1 MIYDSK
7 KIGRIVFFLFL
18 ASAVATLV
26 VYLLSILQISWPE
39 TKSKM
44 VVVEDLS
51 NCACERTVRVAPI
64 ARKTDELAKV
74 SSEIINTK
82 DFNKEVLDSLD
93 AEYKESDLDASN
105 FIIKSSYQDE
115 TPFFEIWSTDQSA
128 DKAVEINQ
136 KAQKLIIEK
145 FENLYGENEHF
156 WLSTIDPASEIKN
169 SLTVQPFINAGVAFV
184 VTLVAGVI
192 IIGFFLI

>member
-26 VYLLSILQISWPE
+26 VYLLSIVQISWPE

-51 NCACERTVRVAPI
+51 DCACERIVRVAPI

-82 DFNKEVLDSLD
+82 DFNKKVLDSLNV
-93 AEYKESDLDASN
+93 EYKESDLDASN
-105 FIIKSSYQDE
+105 FIVRSSYQDE
-115 TPFFEIWSTDQSA
+115 TPFFEIWSTDKSA
-128 DKAVEINQ
+128 NKATEINQ
-136 KAQKLIIEK
+136 KAQQLISEK
-145 FENLYGENEHF
+145 FGDLYGENGHF
-156 WLSTIDPASEIKN
+156 RLSTIDPANEIKN
-169 SLTVQPFINAGVAFV
+169 SLTVQPFINAGVTFV
-184 VTLVAGVI
+184 VTLVAGMI